1 VVVATN
7 QSALGRGLF
16 DMATLNAMHAKLHKL
31 LAEKGGRLDAVFFC
45 PHTPEDDC
53 RCRKPQPGLFEQIRD
68 RYGLDTLEGV
78 PCVGDSRRDLD
89 PGASLGCSPHLVLTG
104 KGKNAALLGGL
115 PKATRMH
122 ADLFSFSNFLIDGVT
137 P

>member
-7 QSALGRGLF
+7 QSGLGRGLF
-16 DMATLNAMHAKLHKL
+16 DVSTLNAMHAKFHRL
-31 LAEKGGRLDAVFFC
+31 LAEKGGRVDAIFFC
-45 PHTPEDDC
+45 PHTPEDNC
-53 RCRKPQPGLFEQIRD
+53 GCRKPLPGLYEKIRD
-68 RYGLDTLEGV
+68 RYGLESLDGV

-89 PGASLGCSPHLVLTG
+89 PGSALGCAPHLVLTG
-104 KGKNAALLGGL
+104 KGKNTAMIGGL

-122 ADLFSFSNFLIDGVT
+122 ADLFAFSNFLIDGIT